1 MHNLVGIVYICIQLA
16 LPANPPATFYIFAGF
31 SFLCVITF
39 FLLPNIE
46 YDAGQYDAI
55 SIEEET
61 PIIPIAITNSN
72 SDYVDSNLIVI
83 EDGRNSTN
91 SSINSNSKPSHKNK
105 NKGGDNT
112 SSLSNSHFI
121 VLLFLASLASIN
133 TSIFI
138 IGIEGFGKNVG
149 LPGTTALLA
158 MNIVTPISNK
168 ILVRDT

>member
-16 LPANPPATFYIFAGF
+16 LPANPPATFYIFAGL

-39 FLLPNIE
+39 FFLPNIE
-46 YDAGQYDAI
+46 YDVGLNDAI

-61 PIIPIAITNSN
+61 PIMPITITNN
-72 SDYVDSNLIVI
+72 VDVDSNLILL

-91 SSINSNSKPSHKNK
+91 SSINSNSNSKPSHKNK
-105 NKGGDNT
+105 SGNNS
-112 SSLSNSHFI
+112 SSLSNFHFI

-149 LPGTTALLA
+149 LPGTTALLV
-158 MNIVTPISNK
+158 MNIVAPISNK
-168 ILVRDT
+168 ILVRD